1 MQVYKFLFKSINA
14 VYLFKEAKMRTAK
27 LLVLLALAAVMF
39 AAAWLLPERLCF
51 DGGESYTF
59 YCGTS
64 SADCK
69 EVIANENAAA
79 VKLSLKNVCGEAV
92 VYENFDLQSFL
103 NKVGGKIV
111 FKEELSDSVNY
122 YCTAD
127 LPYFVTLYGQK
138 INLHICVRGSS
149 AKAASPII
157 FGGY

>member
-1 MQVYKFLFKSINA
+1 M
-14 VYLFKEAKMRTAK
+14 YLFKEAKMRTAK
-27 LLVLLALAAVMF
+27 LLVLIALAAVML

-64 SADCK
+64 SADCR
-69 EVIANENAAA
+69 EVTVTERAAA
-79 VKLSLKNVCGEAV
+79 VKLALKDVCGEAA
-92 VYENFDLQSFL
+92 VYENFDLDSFL
-103 NKVGGKIV
+103 KKVGGKVV
-111 FKEELSDSVNY
+111 FTEELSDSVNY

-138 INLHICVRGSS
+138 INLHICVRGNS
-149 AKAASPII
+149 AKTASPII